1 MTVVQVPCTSKGY
14 CCQAIAAVNDSFRSP
29 AVSHSFVAVMGNAQA
44 KFEYESPKSL
54 AQKLARKSPIILA
67 FLSPSCSLCASLA
80 PNLVKASSSSPIF
93 SSPSNFLLTTGILL
107 YSLLIDVCC
116 FMYLFQAEDRGRT
129 VARVNALQPD
139 VWAPEMLAYDIDTVP
154 CFVLLDSNGMWVHVR
169 QQCAL
174 DQFAYF

>member
-1 MTVVQVPCTSKGY
+1 
-14 CCQAIAAVNDSFRSP
+14 
-29 AVSHSFVAVMGNAQA
+29 
-44 KFEYESPKSL
+44 
-54 AQKLARKSPIILA
+54 
-67 FLSPSCSLCASLA
+67 
-80 PNLVKASSSSPIF
+80 
-93 SSPSNFLLTTGILL
+93 
-107 YSLLIDVCC
+107 
-116 FMYLFQAEDRGRT
+116 MYLFQAEDRGRT